1 VLRNH
6 VLRDDVRE
14 AIQSSAAKDL
24 RKFMQGKYTIPK
36 NTKQNSQNTKTKTSH
51 QTGERCLSL
60 CLSLSSSSSSS

>member
-14 AIQSSAAKDL
+14 TIQSSAAKDL
-24 RKFMQGKYTIPK
+24 RKFMQGKSTIPK
-36 NTKQNSQNTKTKTSH
+36 NTKQNSQNAKTKTSH
-51 QTGERCLSL
+51 QTAEC